1 MAKSIGIVSTKGGV
15 GKTSVT
21 ASIGAVLAD
30 MGQKVLLVDG
40 DFQQSLSSY
49 YPITL
54 KADLGIIELITKV
67 SPDNCI
73 SKTDIPNLHIIQS
86 NDNKAKLL
94 YWLKESTN
102 NVYFLKAA
110 LHKIKDEYD
119 FILIDSQGAS
129 SIMQEAI
136 ILASD
141 MLISPIVPEALDSQ
155 EFMRGTIQMLK
166 SLEPPLGLDIP
177 APPIP
182 PLYGLIYKQDRTA
195 DSLQIANIIRKQ
207 FYELSGGKVSI
218 LDTFVPKLS
227 AYAKAAA
234 RHEPVHRIETT
245 RSGPTPSA
253 LEVYTALVH
262 ELLPHLSDIQP
273 GLSSVGTTNTLS
285 MDRQQLKEA

>member
-166 SLEPPLGLDIP
+166 SLEPPLGLDRVIVEF
-177 APPIP
+177 
-182 PLYGLIYKQDRTA
+182 G
-195 DSLQIANIIRKQ
+195 
-207 FYELSGGKVSI
+207 V
-218 LDTFVPKLS
+218 
-227 AYAKAAA
+227 
-234 RHEPVHRIETT
+234 
-245 RSGPTPSA
+245 
-253 LEVYTALVH
+253 
-262 ELLPHLSDIQP
+262 
-273 GLSSVGTTNTLS
+273 
-285 MDRQQLKEA
+285 

>member
-1 MAKSIGIVSTKGGV
+1 MAKVIGIVSTKGGV

-49 YPITL
+49 YRVIS
-54 KADLGIIELITKV
+54 KSINGIIELITKV
-67 SPDNCI
+67 NPDDCI
-73 SKTDIPNLHIIQS
+73 SKTDINNLHIIQS
-86 NDNKAKLL
+86 NDPKAKLL

-110 LHKIKDEYD
+110 LHKIRDEYD

-129 SIMQEAI
+129 SIMQESI

-166 SLEPPLGLDIP
+166 SLEPPVGLAIP
-177 APPIP
+177 VPPIP

-207 FYELSGGKVSI
+207 FYELSDGKVSI

-234 RHEPVHRIETT
+234 RHEPVHRIEVT
-245 RSGPTPSA
+245 RTGPTPSA

-262 ELLPHLSDIQP
+262 ELLPHLSDLVP
-273 GLSSVGTTNTLS
+273 SGETLTTPVSDKNLVA
-285 MDRQQLKEA
+285 EEV